1 MCARERESQ
10 GTCRSSASWKTTK
23 IKGDSQTLS
32 QVDFLEEN
40 LSIIINDSEH
50 KLSLNVKQNGFGI
63 QPYMHEILA
72 NKN

>member
-1 MCARERESQ
+1 MEDDQNQRRQ
-10 GTCRSSASWKTTK
+10 PGTIISR
-23 IKGDSQTLS
+23 
-32 QVDFLEEN
+32 FLRRKPFN
-40 LSIIINDSEH
+40 YNDSEH